1 MSMKHP
7 IKSFSAFK
15 DPMSVLT
22 TKLTLGSVSPT
33 ILSPAMTIYVI
44 VTAFAA
50 VRVGELCLICSRWK
64 LCVGGVFG
72 WSGELH

>member
-1 MSMKHP
+1 MSMEHP

-22 TKLTLGSVSPT
+22 TEFTPGSVSPT
-33 ILSPAMTIYVI
+33 ISSPAATISVI

-50 VRVGELCLICSRWK
+50 VRRGELCLICSGWK
-64 LCVGGVFG
+64 LCVCSVFD